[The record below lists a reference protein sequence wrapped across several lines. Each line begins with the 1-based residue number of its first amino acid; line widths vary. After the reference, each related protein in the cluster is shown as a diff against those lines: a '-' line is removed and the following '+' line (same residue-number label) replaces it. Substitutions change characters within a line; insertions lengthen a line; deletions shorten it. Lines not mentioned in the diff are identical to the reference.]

1 MRKGWFTLIEM
12 TIYISVS
19 AIIIYWIFAT
29 YEMISNFVYKS
40 DKSVEIYAELESLR
54 TKISELQSETYPQFE
69 FSTGSIFSK
78 SNYGFEACLLLNK
91 DKTKWLI
98 FGVYNNSDNSM
109 QIWKIDYVWDF
120 SPFIEEVNW
129 FKLAN
134 ILSTNNISNSDLWW
148 LRINYD
154 KVKITKLSC
163 NNINKYFEFDLTLI
177 PDYSHEYLG
186 LKLDQ
191 WNGDNHL
198 QIPLTIIP

>member
-1 MRKGWFTLIEM
+1 MKERWFTLIEM
-12 TIYISVS
+12 TIYISIS

-40 DKSVEIYAELESLR
+40 DKSVEIYTELEWLKSR
-54 TKISELQSETYPQFE
+54 ISELQSETYSKFE

-78 SNYGFEACLLLNK
+78 SNYGFEACLLINK
-91 DKTKWLI
+91 DRTKWLV
-98 FGVYNNSDNSM
+98 FWVFNNLNNSM

-120 SPFIEEVNW
+120 SPFIEEVDW
-129 FKLAN
+129 PKLLN
-134 ILSTNNISNSDLWW
+134 ILSTNSISSIDLWW
-148 LRINYD
+148 ARINYN
-154 KVKITKLSC
+154 KIKITKLSC

-177 PDYSHEYLG
+177 PDYSIEYLG

-191 WNGDNHL
+191 WNVDNHL